1 MPPRPVDPSPPSPVS
16 PAPTRLDRLSAL
28 LDGLS
33 TSIDI
38 HHAGALAQSLTLPA
52 KPGPGLRLHLILAGN
67 ARLAAPASGHPD
79 FRLAAPIAAILQASQ
94 ASRLSPED
102 GSATLLAASV
112 GFAGPTGDSLD
123 AAFAAPAVLALDE
136 VGNDLAPLLAM
147 IETELSNPRCGH
159 RSLLTHAVEI
169 LLITFLRHIIARPGA
184 GSGMLAALADA
195 RIARAVVAMN
205 ENPGLGWSL
214 ESMAEAAGMSRTA
227 FAKAFRE
234 RMRMTPGK
242 YLAGLRLALAEQS
255 VAAGQGL
262 KRAARMA
269 GYASPSTL
277 SRALSARRQRQDGAT

>member
-1 MPPRPVDPSPPSPVS
+1 MPLRPALPSEPSASVPV
-16 PAPTRLDRLSAL
+16 PARLDRLSAL

-38 HHAGALAQSLTLPA
+38 HHTGSLAQSLALPA
-52 KPGPGLRLHLILAGN
+52 MSAPGLRLHLLLAGA
-67 ARLAAPASGHPD
+67 ARLTVSTSSHGD
-79 FRLAAPIAAILQASQ
+79 FRLAAPMAVILQASHTNN
-94 ASRLSPED
+94 LLPELE
-102 GSATLLAASV
+102 GATLLSASV
-112 GFAGPTGDSLD
+112 GFAGPTGDSLH

-136 VGNDLAPLLAM
+136 IGNDLAPLLAM
-147 IETELSNPRCGH
+147 IETEVSNPRCGH

-205 ENPGLGWSL
+205 ERPGLPWSL

-227 FAKAFRE
+227 FAEGFRE

-242 YLAGLRLALAEQS
+242 YLAGLRLALAEQA

-262 KRAARMA
+262 KRAAQVA
-269 GYASPSTL
+269 GYASPATL
-277 SRALSARRQRQDGAT
+277 SRAMSVRRQRQGEAV

>member
-1 MPPRPVDPSPPSPVS
+1 MPPRPGSSVATS
-16 PAPTRLDRLSAL
+16 PAPARLDRLSAL

-33 TSIDI
+33 TTIDT
-38 HHAGALAQSLTLPA
+38 HHAGPLAQSLTLPA
-52 KPGPGLRLHLILAGN
+52 KPGPGLRLHLILKGA
-67 ARLAAPASGHPD
+67 ARLTAPASNNPEL
-79 FRLAAPIAAILQASQ
+79 RLSAPMAAILQASH
-94 ASRLSPED
+94 ANRLSPED
-102 GSATLLAASV
+102 EGATLLAASV
-112 GFAGPTGDSLD
+112 GFAGPTGDSLH
-123 AAFAAPAVLALDE
+123 AAFATTALLKLDE
-136 VGNDLAPLLAM
+136 IGSDLTPLLAM
-147 IETELSNPRCGH
+147 IDAEVSNPRCGH

-169 LLITFLRHIIARPGA
+169 LLIAFLRHIIARPGA
-184 GSGMLAALADA
+184 GNGMLAALADA

-255 VAAGQGL
+255 VAVGQGL

-277 SRALSARRQRQDGAT
+277 SRALSVRRQRQDGAT